1 MPVNRDDGTDPR
13 RRFNASERAALY
25 LAADGRCTGCGAE
38 LEPGWHSDHVVP
50 HVAGGATD
58 VINGQA
64 LCSPCN
70 LKKGARVSDN
80 LREWQREAIRRYD
93 AKAAQDFLVCA
104 TPGAGKTV
112 LALALA
118 QRLLDERTVQR
129 VVVVVPTD
137 SLRDQWAE
145 EAALVGIDLI
155 PVRDD
160 GVYEKAGYHGCV
172 VTYHQLAVGAGA
184 SLLRRVTGRPTV
196 ALLDEIHHAGRSR
209 AWGDGVQHA
218 LEHAT
223 RRIGLTGTP
232 WRHDR
237 SSPIPFVTYNAEG
250 KVIVDSE
257 YEYGAAVADEVC
269 RRIEFHAY
277 DGEARW
283 IDCGQIV
290 STQMGP
296 ELNEDEQTA
305 VLQTILDPDRDWM
318 PGILR
323 PAVSA
328 LNELR
333 RDVPDAGGLLIAD
346 RQDHAER
353 YAVQLQELTG
363 EPATVVV
370 SRDPNATDKIDEF
383 RKGKTAW
390 LVAVKMVSEGVDIK
404 RLAVGVYAT
413 ATRTPLFF
421 RQVVGRFVRT
431 RPGEEINA
439 KLFIPAVPAFTAHA
453 REIENELRHQLDL
466 ERARD
471 EREAR
476 ERTDADGQGALD
488 FREPLSA
495 SEARFAE
502 SIFGGQATAAEKHA
516 RAEEFCRGAGIP
528 TMWAPNLVRQGLFD
542 DPTMPAP
549 ETVAAPAP
557 PAAPTESRARREK
570 MLRDEI
576 KSLVGKVAHRA
587 MIEPQQVNADL
598 LRKGFPRRPQCSIA
612 QLEAIRAELALWL
625 DAL

>member
-1 MPVNRDDGTDPR
+1 MTDHR
-13 RRFNASERAALY
+13 RRFNATERAVLY
-25 LAADGRCTGCGAE
+25 LAGDGRCAECGVD

-50 HVAGGATD
+50 HVAGGVTD

-64 LCSPCN
+64 LCPPCN
-70 LKKGARVSDN
+70 LKKGARVTDD

-93 AKAAQDFLVCA
+93 AKATRDFLVCA

-112 LALALA
+112 LALTLA

-145 EAALVGIDLI
+145 EAAQVGIDLI
-155 PVRDD
+155 PVKAD
-160 GVYEKAGYHGCV
+160 GVYEKDGYHGCV
-172 VTYHQLAVGAGA
+172 VTYAQLAVGAGA

-196 ALLDEIHHAGRSR
+196 ALLDEIHHAGDSR
-209 AWGDGVQHA
+209 AWGDGLQHA

-237 SSPIPFVTYNAEG
+237 SSPIPFVTYNAKG
-250 KVIVDSE
+250 KVVVDSE

-296 ELNEDEQTA
+296 ELSDDEQSA

-323 PAVSA
+323 PAVTA
-328 LNELR
+328 LDELR

-353 YAVQLQELTG
+353 YAAQLQELTG

-370 SRDPNATDKIDEF
+370 SRDTNATDKIDEF
-383 RKGKTAW
+383 RKGKNAW

-413 ATRTPLFF
+413 STRTPLFF

-439 KLFIPAVPAFTAHA
+439 KLFIPAVPAFTTHA

-476 ERTDADGQGALD
+476 ERAEPSGQGALD
-488 FREPLSA
+488 LREPLSA

-502 SIFGGQATAAEKHA
+502 SIFGGQVTAAEKHA
-516 RAEEFCRGAGIP
+516 RAEEFCRSAGIP

-542 DPTMPAP
+542 EP
-549 ETVAAPAP
+549 ETP
-557 PAAPTESRARREK
+557 PAATAAATAPVSQAPPTESRARREK
-570 MLRDEI
+570 MLRAEI
-576 KSLVGKVAHRA
+576 KTLVGKVAHRA
-587 MIEPQQVNADL
+587 MIEPQEVNADL
-598 LRKGFPRRPQCSIA
+598 LRKGFPPRAKCSIS
-612 QLEAIRAELALWL
+612 QLEAVRAELALWL